1 MVVWA
6 GKRPSTALAENLRS
20 AGTKP
25 AAQRFYDCDQDRAL
39 WIARGGSPFAT
50 LSCRVTEKLDQGEK
64 HVEEDRHRAGCNDHV
79 RRLGAG
85 AIVFIH
91 ACAFSDLRPGAGQ
104 SQLRM
109 PRRGPRK
116 RPSPLYDW
124 TLLSYFRRLLHTV
137 DAHILPDK
145 NVPRPETSAAHARRA
160 DLSEG
165 SGRCGSACQPF
176 AYHFPVLG
184 MDVQGSFGGNGE
196 PFCNSSIECLS
207 GERTKAMEPSRGGRL
222 MVTPAFISF
231 SQSA

>member
-20 AGTKP
+20 AGAKP

-39 WIARGGSPFAT
+39 GIARGGNPFAT

-124 TLLSYFRRLLHTV
+124 TLLSYFRWLLHAV
-137 DAHILPDK
+137 DPHILPDK
-145 NVPRPETSAAHARRA
+145 TCRARKRARHMHVGPIAAGARGDAAPPASHSPTTSRYWAWTSRAPSAVTENLSATAR
-160 DLSEG
+160 S
-165 SGRCGSACQPF
+165 SACR
-176 AYHFPVLG
+176 V
-184 MDVQGSFGGNGE
+184 NGRR
-196 PFCNSSIECLS
+196 PW
-207 GERTKAMEPSRGGRL
+207 SRRGADG
-222 MVTPAFISF
+222 
-231 SQSA
+231 